1 MGEGWTTRMRFL
13 TAAVLA
19 IGTGNV
25 QADDGRSEL
34 YDEIAKADAEFF
46 AAFNVCDLEAMA
58 ATFAKDL
65 EFYHDLAGVSGYEST
80 MRATTENCE
89 RQLGLEREL
98 IEGSHEVY
106 PIKDYGAIQIGRHT
120 FCHPENGESVCGTFE
135 FLHVWRRTEEGWKI
149 ARVISYDH

>member
-1 MGEGWTTRMRFL
+1 MGEYWTAWIRCMAV
-13 TAAVLA
+13 AAFA
-19 IGTGNV
+19 IATGSV
-25 QADDGRSEL
+25 QAEDGPSDL
-34 YDEIAKADAEFF
+34 YDEIARADAEFF
-46 AAFNVCDLEAMA
+46 AAFNACDLETMA
-58 ATFAKDL
+58 ETFAEDL
-65 EFYHDLAGVSGYEST
+65 EFYHDIAGLSDRTST

-98 IEGSHEVY
+98 VEDSHEVY

-120 FCHPENGESVCGTFE
+120 FCHPENGENVCGTFE